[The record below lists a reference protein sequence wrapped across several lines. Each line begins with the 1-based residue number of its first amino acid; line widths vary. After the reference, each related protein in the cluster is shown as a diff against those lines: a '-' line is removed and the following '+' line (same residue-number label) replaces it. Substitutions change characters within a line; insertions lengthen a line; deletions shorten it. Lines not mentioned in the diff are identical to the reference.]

1 MIKPNSV
8 IVWELFNQLS
18 APAKREVMQSVCEG
32 LGCSQ
37 RNVYERSYG
46 NTKTT
51 DAEVLFVYQL
61 IVKKCE
67 YLRHS
72 QIESLKEYYY
82 GGYKSI
88 SLSD

>member
-1 MIKPNSV
+1 MVKTPAMC
-8 IVWELFNQLS
+8 VWELFKQLS
-18 APAKREVMQSVCEG
+18 APAKKEVMQQICEG
-32 LGCSQ
+32 LGCTP

-67 YLRHS
+67 YLRHT
-72 QIESLKEYYY
+72 QLEDLKSYYY
-82 GGYKSI
+82 GNYRSI

>member
-8 IVWELFNQLS
+8 IVWELLNQLS
-18 APAKREVMQSVCEG
+18 APAKREVMQQICEG
-32 LGCSQ
+32 LGCTP

-67 YLRHS
+67 YLRHT
-72 QIESLKEYYY
+72 QLEDLKSYYY
-82 GGYKSI
+82 GNYRSI
-88 SLSD
+88 SLAD